1 MLQATTALPVRA
13 ELTTLDD
20 NELIHSVVR
29 HYHERLHESPAA
41 LKYLETRNI
50 NATDLIDQFQIGF
63 VDRTLGHQFPSHQL
77 KAGAEIRKRL
87 KSLGILKA
95 SGHEL
100 FRGCIVVPFFDDD
113 GHVVQIYGQRIDNV
127 AKGTPREYWLHGDQ
141 PRELPTELQN
151 ALQPDKSDATASD
164 AHENAPESDATAP
177 GKQAFSRTAAATV
190 DGNDVNLTVETRHYR
205 VRGLEKNKSAH
216 QMRINVLATRDD
228 LVHMDTFDLCKARS
242 RASFIK
248 ATATELFVDEAIIKR
263 DIGQLLLQLEQIQHD
278 QIEAATRKRP
288 HVVELSENERA
299 EALQFLR
306 SPNLVQRILDDYDT
320 CGLVGEESNKLV
332 CYLAAISRRLN
343 EPLAVL
349 IQSGSA
355 AGKTSLMD
363 ATLAFV
369 PDEHQIRYSAMTG
382 QSLYYMGTTDLAHKV
397 LAIAEEEGVSQA
409 SYALKLLQSDGTLTI
424 AAAGRNSGT
433 GRQETETYEVEGPV
447 MMFLT
452 TTNETPDPELQN
464 RCITLQVNESSEQTA
479 AIHERQRAAYTL
491 DRAGKSSI
499 SATRVLHQNAQRLIE
514 PLPVV
519 IPWANQLTFRSDQT
533 RMRRDH
539 QKYLSLIA
547 SIALLHQHQRSGKQ
561 RTVDGET
568 VEYIEA
574 TIEDAQL
581 ANKLASDVLGQS
593 LNSLLPQTRQLLIL
607 IDNHINQ
614 RSQKEK
620 QPRDTIRFT
629 QRELREELGW
639 GDFQLRR
646 HLHRLLDLEYVL
658 DFRTGHGNQHQYQLM
673 YNGEGRDGQPFVLG
687 LTDPSK
693 LVVRE

>member
-1 MLQATTALPVRA
+1 
-13 ELTTLDD
+13 
-20 NELIHSVVR
+20 
-29 HYHERLHESPAA
+29 
-41 LKYLETRNI
+41 
-50 NATDLIDQFQIGF
+50 
-63 VDRTLGHQFPSHQL
+63 
-77 KAGAEIRKRL
+77 
-87 KSLGILKA
+87 
-95 SGHEL
+95 
-100 FRGCIVVPFFDDD
+100 
-113 GHVVQIYGQRIDNV
+113 
-127 AKGTPREYWLHGDQ
+127 
-141 PRELPTELQN
+141 
-151 ALQPDKSDATASD
+151 
-164 AHENAPESDATAP
+164 
-177 GKQAFSRTAAATV
+177 
-190 DGNDVNLTVETRHYR
+190 
-205 VRGLEKNKSAH
+205 
-216 QMRINVLATRDD
+216 
-228 LVHMDTFDLCKARS
+228 MDTFDLCKARS

-248 ATATELFVDEAIIKR
+248 ATATELFVDESIIKK
-263 DIGQLLLQLEQIQHD
+263 DIGQLLLQLEQIQQE
-278 QIEAATRKRP
+278 QIEAATRKQP
-288 HVVELSENERA
+288 QVVELSENERT

-306 SPNLVQRILDDYDT
+306 SPNLMQRILDDYDT

-332 CYLAAISRRLN
+332 CYLAAISRRLS

-464 RCITLQVNESSEQTA
+464 RCITLQVNESPEQTA

-491 DRAGKSSI
+491 NSAGKTGI
-499 SATRVLHQNAQRLIE
+499 TEIRTRHQNAQRLIE
-514 PLPVV
+514 PIPVV
-519 IPWANQLTFRSDQT
+519 IPWANKLSFRSDQT

-547 SIALLHQHQRSGKQ
+547 SIALLHQHQRRRKQ

-581 ANKLASDVLGQS
+581 ANKLASDVMGQS

-607 IDNHINQ
+607 IDNHINH
-614 RSQKEK
+614 RSQKE
-620 QPRDTIRFT
+620 QTPRDTIRFT
-629 QRELREELGW
+629 QRELREAIGW
-639 GDFQLRR
+639 GDYQLRR

-658 DFRTGHGNQHQYQLM
+658 AFRTGHGNQHEYQLM